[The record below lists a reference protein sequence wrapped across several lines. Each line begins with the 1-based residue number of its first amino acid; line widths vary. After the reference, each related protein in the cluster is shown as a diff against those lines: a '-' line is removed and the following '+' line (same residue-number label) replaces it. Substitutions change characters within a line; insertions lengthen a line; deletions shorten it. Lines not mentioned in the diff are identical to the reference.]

1 VTSGAPPPT
10 ERTNQRSLRHT
21 QAGSDGPRRRQPGI
35 DTRRTRG
42 RDQPPKQSAR
52 VAAAPSAA
60 PASSPG
66 SRSGT
71 CSLRCGAPTRP
82 PRCGTTWPGRPDRHA
97 VDASRRH
104 EHWLSSEAAY
114 SRSKNLAG
122 AIRDTV
128 RQDGRVKDFALMWR
142 IQRYG
147 RLARLPR
154 IVSMGP
160 ELLGFDA
167 DARVLILNCDD
178 LGMHEAVN
186 VAIFDSIE
194 NGVATSCSLM
204 VPCPGAADA
213 IRMLRE
219 RPHVPCGIH
228 LTLIR
233 DKPSYVW
240 GPSSPKADVPS
251 LLDPD
256 TGELFTDE
264 PVNRNRMLAQARLD
278 DVERELRTQIN
289 TVFDAGLSPT
299 HLDWH
304 CLGDGGRGDIFDLG
318 LALADEYGLAAR
330 VWLDDGCQ
338 KARSLGKPVVDGT
351 WLDSFT
357 VGVEGKSQTYARLLR
372 ALPSGLSE
380 WAVHPALAT
389 KDWQAIEQ
397 DGWRVRQ
404 SDHAFLMS
412 GGAREIL
419 AEEGINVIDYT
430 LVQNVW
436 RASPGDHFT
445 TGPVAG

>member
-1 VTSGAPPPT
+1 MS
-10 ERTNQRSLRHT
+10 
-21 QAGSDGPRRRQPGI
+21 
-35 DTRRTRG
+35 
-42 RDQPPKQSAR
+42 
-52 VAAAPSAA
+52 
-60 PASSPG
+60 
-66 SRSGT
+66 
-71 CSLRCGAPTRP
+71 
-82 PRCGTTWPGRPDRHA
+82 
-97 VDASRRH
+97 
-104 EHWLSSEAAY
+104 
-114 SRSKNLAG
+114 
-122 AIRDTV
+122 
-128 RQDGRVKDFALMWR
+128 
-142 IQRYG
+142 
-147 RLARLPR
+147 
-154 IVSMGP
+154 P

-186 VAIFDSIE
+186 VAIFDSVE

-219 RPHVPCGIH
+219 RPHVPFGIH

-233 DKPSYVW
+233 DTPRYVW

-251 LLDPD
+251 LLDPV

-264 PVNRNRMLAQARLD
+264 PVNRNRMLAQGRLD
-278 DVERELRTQIN
+278 DVERELRTQIK
-289 TVFDAGLSPT
+289 TVLDAGLSPT

-318 LALADEYGLAAR
+318 LALAGEYGLAAR
-330 VWLDDGCQ
+330 VWLNDGCQ

-357 VGVEGKSQTYARLLR
+357 VDVEGKSQTYARLLR

-389 KDWQAIEQ
+389 KDWQAIER

-404 SDHAFLMS
+404 SNHAFLMS

-419 AEEGINVIDYT
+419 AEEGIKVIDYN

-445 TGPVAG
+445 AGPVAG

>member
-1 VTSGAPPPT
+1 MS
-10 ERTNQRSLRHT
+10 
-21 QAGSDGPRRRQPGI
+21 
-35 DTRRTRG
+35 
-42 RDQPPKQSAR
+42 
-52 VAAAPSAA
+52 
-60 PASSPG
+60 
-66 SRSGT
+66 
-71 CSLRCGAPTRP
+71 
-82 PRCGTTWPGRPDRHA
+82 
-97 VDASRRH
+97 
-104 EHWLSSEAAY
+104 
-114 SRSKNLAG
+114 
-122 AIRDTV
+122 
-128 RQDGRVKDFALMWR
+128 
-142 IQRYG
+142 
-147 RLARLPR
+147 
-154 IVSMGP
+154 P

-186 VAIFDSIE
+186 VATFDSIE

-219 RPHVPCGIH
+219 RPHVPFGIH

-233 DKPSYVW
+233 DTPRYVW

-278 DVERELRTQIN
+278 DVERELRTQIK
-289 TVFDAGLSPT
+289 TVLDAGLSPT

-304 CLGDGGRGDIFDLG
+304 CLGDGGRGDILDLG
-318 LALADEYGLAAR
+318 LALAGEYGLAAR

-357 VGVEGKSQTYARLLR
+357 VDVEGKSQTYARLLR

-389 KDWQAIEQ
+389 KDWQAIER

-419 AEEGINVIDYT
+419 AEEGIKVINYT

-436 RASPGDHFT
+436 RTSPGDHFT
-445 TGPVAG
+445 AGPVAG